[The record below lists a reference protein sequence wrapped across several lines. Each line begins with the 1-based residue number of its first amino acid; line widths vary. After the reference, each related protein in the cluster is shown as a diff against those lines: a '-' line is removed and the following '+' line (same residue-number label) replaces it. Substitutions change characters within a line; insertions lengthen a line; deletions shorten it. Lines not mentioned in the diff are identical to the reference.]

1 MYNRTR
7 QIRGDEMFDR
17 QFFEGK
23 LVPAVRDFASKHCR
37 KNAAPGVEIV
47 LRDGGTYYVKRVVQ
61 AGEWLLTLLV
71 HREKATSQIIIPYGE
86 IARLTFTEKAPEPEA
101 AFELP

>member
-1 MYNRTR
+1 
-7 QIRGDEMFDR
+7 
-17 QFFEGK
+17 
-23 LVPAVRDFASKHCR
+23 
-37 KNAAPGVEIV
+37 
-47 LRDGGTYYVKRVVQ
+47 VKRVVQ